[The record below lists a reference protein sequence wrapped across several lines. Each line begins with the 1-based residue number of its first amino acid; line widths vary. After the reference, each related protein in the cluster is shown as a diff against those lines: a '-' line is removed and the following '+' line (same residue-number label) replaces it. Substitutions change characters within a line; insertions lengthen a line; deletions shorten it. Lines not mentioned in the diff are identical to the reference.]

1 MSTQK
6 VLDANQKAI
15 QQAEFVRQLLNDNNH
30 ISANESMSIL
40 IILEKMK
47 ETQLKLSQGSATVL

>member
-6 VLDANQKAI
+6 VLDANQKAV
-15 QQAEFVRQLLNDNNH
+15 QQVEFFRQLLNDNNH
-30 ISANESMSIL
+30 ISANASMSIL

>member
-6 VLDANQKAI
+6 VLDANQKAV
-15 QQAEFVRQLLNDNNH
+15 QQVEFFRQLLNDNNH

-47 ETQLKLSQGSATVL
+47 ETQLKLSQESATVL

>member
-6 VLDANQKAI
+6 VLDANQKAV
-15 QQAEFVRQLLNDNNH
+15 QQAEFFRQLLNDNNH

-47 ETQLKLSQGSATVL
+47 ETQLKLSQESATVL

>member
-30 ISANESMSIL
+30 ISANEFMSIL

-47 ETQLKLSQGSATVL
+47 ETQLKLS